1 MRTYEKTHPWI
12 TFTLDLGQAHYRLW
26 LLLGDAQAKCQYL
39 AGVPLLPSVA
49 EKLYRVFLAKGVLAT
64 TAIEGN
70 TLTEDQVMKRIDGEL
85 HLPPSKEYLGQEI
98 DNIVEACNTIGQRIL
113 EGHPAPL
120 SIDELKEF
128 NRLALEHLPVGEEV
142 IPGKIRSHE
151 VVVGTYKGAPPADC
165 EYLTHRLCEWLVE
178 DFNPPSGYEVGFGIL
193 RAILAHLYLAWI
205 HPFADGN
212 GRTARLAEFEILL
225 SLGVPATAAHLL
237 SNHYNQTRT
246 EYYRHLDI
254 SRRSGG
260 DVFPFFLYA
269 LQGFVDGLDDQIKT
283 VREQQLHVHWINYI
297 HDMFRDKDSPS
308 DIRRRRLVIDLS
320 EHHEPVPIGEVR
332 RVSARIAEAY
342 ATKGEKTLSRDV
354 NRLLALGLIEKTL
367 EGIRARRETMRA
379 FLPASA
385 GLADGG

>member
-12 TFTLDLGQAHYRLW
+12 TFTLDLRQAPYQLW
-26 LLLGDAQAKCQYL
+26 LMLGDAQAKCQYL

-70 TLTEDQVMKRIDGEL
+70 TLTEEQVMKRIDGEL

-98 DNIVEACNTIGQRIL
+98 DNIVEACNTIGKRIL
-113 EGHPAPL
+113 EGHLAPL

-128 NRLALEHLPVGEEV
+128 NRLALKDLPVGEEV

-165 EYLTHRLCEWLVE
+165 EYLTHRLCEWLAG
-178 DFNPPSGYEVGFGIL
+178 DFSPPSGYDVGFGIL

-254 SRRSGG
+254 SHRSGG
-260 DVFPFFLYA
+260 DVFPFLLYA
-269 LQGFVDGLDDQIKT
+269 LQGFVDGLNDQIET

-297 HDMFRDKDSPS
+297 HDMFRDKASPS

-320 EHHEPVPIGEVR
+320 EHSEPITIGEVR

-342 ATKGEKTLSRDV
+342 ATKGDKTLSRDI
-354 NRLLALGLIEKTL
+354 NRLLDLGLIEKTPT
-367 EGIRARRETMRA
+367 GIRAKTETMRA
-379 FLPASA
+379 FLPPTLGPTDA
-385 GLADGG
+385 G

>member
-1 MRTYEKTHPWI
+1 MRTYERTHPWI
-12 TFTLDLGQAHYRLW
+12 TFSVDLRQASYRLW

-70 TLTEDQVMKRIDGEL
+70 TLTEEQVMKRIDGEL

-98 DNIVEACNTIGQRIL
+98 DNIVEACNTIGKRIL
-113 EGHPAPL
+113 EGQPAPL

-128 NRLALEHLPVGEEV
+128 NRLALEDLPVGEEV

-165 EYLTHRLCEWLVE
+165 EYLTHRLCEWLAGE
-178 DFNPPSGYEVGFGIL
+178 FSPPAGYEIGLGIL

-205 HPFADGN
+205 HPFGDGN

-225 SLGVPATAAHLL
+225 ALGVPAAAAHVL
-237 SNHYNQTRT
+237 SNHYNQTST

-254 SRRSGG
+254 SHKSGG
-260 DVFPFFLYA
+260 NVFPFLLYA
-269 LQGFVDGLDDQIKT
+269 LQGFVDGLNDQIDT
-283 VREQQLHVHWINYI
+283 VRGQQLHVHWINYI
-297 HDMFRDKDSPS
+297 HDMFRDKDSPA

-320 EHHEPVPIGEVR
+320 ERVEPVPIAEVR
-332 RVSARIAEAY
+332 RVSPRMAEAY
-342 ATKGEKTLSRDV
+342 ATKGDKTLSRDI
-354 NRLLALGLIEKTL
+354 NKLLALGLIEKTP
-367 EGIRARRETMRA
+367 EGIRARSETMRA
-379 FLPASA
+379 FHPPSA
-385 GLADGG
+385 GHAHEG